1 MARPARFT
9 TDDVLDGA
17 AQALT
22 AVGPSVTIADIAR
35 EISGP
40 SGSIYHRFASR
51 EELLG
56 RLWIRS
62 IRRFHEDLLEAMA
75 LPDPWEAIGASAR
88 CVPAFCRRRPQEA
101 RSMLLF
107 SRARLLENGP
117 ESLHEDAEG
126 INDAIDASLDD
137 LAERAFGDQGPGRR
151 ELLAVAT
158 RQTPYGITRPFIGR
172 EMPPWLDDAVAAA
185 ALAIA
190 RLDPAEHGS

>member
-9 TDDVLDGA
+9 TDDILDGA
-17 AQALT
+17 ARALM

-35 EISGP
+35 EIDGP
-40 SGSIYHRFASR
+40 SGSIYHRFSSR

-62 IRRFHEDLLEAMA
+62 IRRFHETLLEAMA
-75 LPDPWEAIGASAR
+75 IPDPWEAIAASAR
-88 CVPAFCRRRPQEA
+88 CVPAFCRSDPAQA

-107 SRARLLENGP
+107 SVPRLLASGP
-117 ESLHEDAEG
+117 ASLHEGAAG

-137 LAERAFGDQGPGRR
+137 LAERAYGEQDPRSR
-151 ELLAVAT
+151 DLLALAT
-158 RQTPYGITRPFIGR
+158 RQTPYGITRPFIGQ
-172 EMPPWLDDAVAAA
+172 EMPPWLDDAVVAA

-190 RLDPAEHGS
+190 RLDPDEHAG